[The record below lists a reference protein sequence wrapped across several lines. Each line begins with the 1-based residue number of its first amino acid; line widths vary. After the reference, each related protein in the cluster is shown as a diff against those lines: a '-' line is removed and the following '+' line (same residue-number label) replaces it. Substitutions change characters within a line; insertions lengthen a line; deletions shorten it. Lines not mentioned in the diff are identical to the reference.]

1 MRKLSTLKG
10 QPANLKSGN
19 IGSFRVQDEKI
30 PHKLRLKD
38 VVVLQRFTD
47 KGKKCLGKGDR
58 KKSKKG

>member
-19 IGSFRVQDEKI
+19 VGSFGVQEEKI
-30 PHKLRLKD
+30 PHKLRLKE

-47 KGKKCLGKGDR
+47 MGGKTGIGNR
-58 KKSKKG
+58 KKSKKR

>member
-19 IGSFRVQDEKI
+19 VGSFGVQEEKI
-30 PHKLRLKD
+30 PHKLRLKE

-47 KGKKCLGKGDR
+47 GEKKQA
-58 KKSKKG
+58 